1 MSHVVIFFIV
11 SSTFGTTQFVK
22 SRYGLG
28 LAAVFTS
35 ITCVT
40 VTLSI
45 LDRFGVQLD
54 AVPWYL
60 YPLVS
65 NVATLENSFLL
76 TNAVVNA
83 GCDMQVKE
91 KVSRGNITHCIS
103 DSV

>member
-1 MSHVVIFFIV
+1 M
-11 SSTFGTTQFVK
+11 
-22 SRYGLG
+22 
-28 LAAVFTS
+28 FTS

-91 KVSRGNITHCIS
+91 KVSRGNIPH
-103 DSV
+103 